1 MVRAM
6 KRAIRRV
13 AKQSM
18 KRAMKRAGKHASR
31 HRIHC
36 LAHCT
41 LAVLA
46 STASA
51 RAFAQTLPPGL
62 PNIPALA
69 GAPGAAFGVPMRAE
83 QDPAQRLLQEQRDRQ
98 RRDEIQQAP
107 AQIEVPQPT
116 VVNLPEGADVD
127 TLPDVEPLFK
137 IDHIE
142 FIGDT
147 VLGQREL
154 DAIAAPFIGKEL
166 GRNRINL
173 LLRRVTEAFIARG
186 YITTRAYLGAQNLA
200 SGTLKINI
208 VDGKVSAFTLNGH
221 PLRPRDPEE
230 PWYTTHGGGLIT
242 DAGTAWAFGDS
253 VGDVLRLPDLEQGVD
268 QINRLRRN
276 QAEIQI
282 MPGETPGDSVVAI
295 TNHYGDRV
303 FYDIGIDNYG
313 SSQTGTLR
321 YRAGVQANNLIG
333 LQELLSFNFVGTQD
347 SNAVV
352 FSAAAPYGYQTFSY
366 TTSLSEYQ
374 QAIGDIALLQGRT
387 FSQILG
393 WNDVLS
399 RSRAGR
405 TSVDVTLTKM
415 RTERTL
421 NGIELT
427 PQDLTVLRVGLNG
440 LRRFVANDQG
450 AAATW
455 DVGVSR
461 GLPWL
466 SASHDSPGI
475 DEVEAHSQFTR
486 LDATATL
493 QVALGTLAGTQW
505 TYRGTLRG
513 QYSRV
518 ALFGNEQIFLGGMD
532 SVRGFT
538 EGGIA
543 GDSGFY
549 LRNEAAWQN
558 VPAWHDARVE
568 PYVFVD
574 GGKSHLVAQGGWPT
588 LIGTGVGARAQWRYK
603 TQTVTS
609 EVLLGQALLQ
619 PAALGKKATVLLATL
634 NWSL

>member
-1 MVRAM
+1 MERPTGQGA
-6 KRAIRRV
+6 KRHV
-13 AKQSM
+13 
-18 KRAMKRAGKHASR
+18 
-31 HRIHC
+31 HC
-36 LAHCT
+36 LARCA

-46 STASA
+46 GTASA
-51 RAFAQTLPPGL
+51 RAWTQTVPPGL
-62 PNIPALA
+62 PNLPAL
-69 GAPGAAFGVPMRAE
+69 GGVPLGVPMRAE

-98 RRDEIQQAP
+98 RREEIQQAP
-107 AQIEVPQPT
+107 AQIEVQQPT
-116 VVNLPEGADVD
+116 VVNLPEGADVE
-127 TLPDVEPLFK
+127 TLPDVAPLFR
-137 IDHIE
+137 IDHVE
-142 FIGDT
+142 FVGDT
-147 VLGQREL
+147 VLGRREL
-154 DAIAAPFIGKEL
+154 DTIAAPFIGKEL

-200 SGTLKINI
+200 SGTLRINI

-221 PLRPRDPEE
+221 PLRPRERDE
-230 PWYTTHGGGLIT
+230 PWYRTHGGGLLT
-242 DAGTAWAFGDS
+242 DAGTAWSFGDS

-282 MPGETPGDSVVAI
+282 LPGETPGDSVVAI

-303 FYDIGIDNYG
+303 YYDLGIDNYG

-333 LQELLSFNFVGTQD
+333 LQESLSFNFVGTQD

-374 QAIGDIALLQGRT
+374 QAIGDVALLQGRT

-415 RTERTL
+415 RTERSL
-421 NGIELT
+421 NGIELS
-427 PQDLTVLRVGLNG
+427 PQDLTVLRIGLNG
-440 LRRFVANDQG
+440 LRRFVANEQG

-455 DVGVSR
+455 DVGVSQ

-493 QVALGTLAGTQW
+493 QIALGTLAGTQW

-558 VPAWHDARVE
+558 VPAWHDARLE
-568 PYVFVD
+568 PYVFLD

-588 LIGTGVGARAQWRYK
+588 LIGTGIGARAQWRYK
-603 TQTVTS
+603 AQTVTS

>member
-1 MVRAM
+1 MKRTF
-6 KRAIRRV
+6 KRAIRRAV
-13 AKQSM
+13 ERPAP
-18 KRAMKRAGKHASR
+18 R
-31 HRIHC
+31 

-41 LAVLA
+41 LAILA
-46 STASA
+46 GTAAA
-51 RAFAQTLPPGL
+51 RGYAQTPPGL
-62 PNIPALA
+62 PNVGAL
-69 GAPGAAFGVPMRAE
+69 GGAAFGVPARVE

-98 RRDEIQQAP
+98 RRDEIQQPP
-107 AQIEVPQPT
+107 AQIDVPQQA
-116 VVNLPEGADVD
+116 VVNLPEGADVE
-127 TLPDVEPLFK
+127 TLPDVEPLFR
-137 IDHIE
+137 IEHIE

-147 VLGQREL
+147 VLGKSEL
-154 DAIAAPFIGKEL
+154 DTIAAPFIGKQL

-200 SGTLKINI
+200 SGTLKVNL

-221 PLRPRDPEE
+221 PLRPRDPNE
-230 PWYTTHGGGLIT
+230 PWYTTHGGGLLT
-242 DAGTAWAFGDS
+242 DAGTAWAFADS
-253 VGDVLRLPDLEQGVD
+253 RGDVLRLPDLEQGVD

-276 QAEIQI
+276 KAEIQI

-303 FYDIGIDNYG
+303 FYDLGIDNYG

-321 YRAGVQANNLIG
+321 YRAGVEADNLIG
-333 LQELLSFNFVGTQD
+333 LQESLSFNYVGTQD

-374 QAIGDIALLQGRT
+374 QTISDVALLQGRT
-387 FSQILG
+387 FSQTLG
-393 WNDVLS
+393 WNDVLT

-415 RTERTL
+415 RTERSL
-421 NGIELT
+421 NGIDLL

-440 LRRFVANDQG
+440 LRRFVAHDQA

-455 DVGVSR
+455 DVGVSQ

-466 SASHDSPGI
+466 SASHDGPGI
-475 DEVEAHSQFTR
+475 DEVDAHSQFTK

-513 QYSRV
+513 QYSHV

-558 VPAWHDARVE
+558 VPAWRDLQIE
-568 PYVFVD
+568 PYVFLD

-588 LIGTGVGARAQWRYK
+588 LMGTGLGARMQWRHNAH
-603 TQTVTS
+603 TVTS

>member
-1 MVRAM
+1 M
-6 KRAIRRV
+6 
-13 AKQSM
+13 Q
-18 KRAMKRAGKHASR
+18 
-31 HRIHC
+31 C
-36 LAHCT
+36 LARCT

-46 STASA
+46 GTASA

-62 PNIPALA
+62 PNIPALG

-127 TLPDVEPLFK
+127 TLPDVAPLFK
-137 IDHIE
+137 IDRIE

-154 DAIAAPFIGKEL
+154 ETIAAPFIGKEL

-221 PLRPRDPEE
+221 PLRPRDRDE
-230 PWYTTHGGGLIT
+230 PWYRTHGGGLIT

-303 FYDIGIDNYG
+303 FYDLGIDNYG

-568 PYVFVD
+568 PYVFLD

-619 PAALGKKATVLLATL
+619 PAALGNKATVLLATL

>member
-1 MVRAM
+1 MVRAVT
-6 KRAIRRV
+6 RAISRSLKCGITRTVECAVKRR
-13 AKQSM
+13 AP
-18 KRAMKRAGKHASR
+18 R
-31 HRIHC
+31 

-41 LAVLA
+41 LAILA
-46 STASA
+46 GTAAA
-51 RAFAQTLPPGL
+51 RGFAQTPPGL
-62 PNIPALA
+62 PNAGALA
-69 GAPGAAFGVPMRAE
+69 GLPFGSRAE

-98 RRDEIQQAP
+98 RRDEIQQPP
-107 AQIEVPQPT
+107 AQIEVQQPPIA
-116 VVNLPEGADVD
+116 NLPEGADVE

-142 FIGDT
+142 FTGDT
-147 VLGQREL
+147 VLGKSAL
-154 DAIAAPFIGKEL
+154 DAIAAPFIGKHL

-200 SGTLKINI
+200 SGTLKINL

-221 PLRPRDPEE
+221 PLRPRDPNE
-230 PWYTTHGGGLIT
+230 PWYRTHGGGLLT
-242 DAGTAWAFGDS
+242 DAGTAWAFADS
-253 VGDVLRLPDLEQGVD
+253 SGDVLRLPDLEQGVD

-303 FYDIGIDNYG
+303 FCDLGIDNYG

-321 YRAGVQANNLIG
+321 YRAGVEADNLIG
-333 LQELLSFNFVGTQD
+333 LQESLSFNYVGTED

-366 TTSLSEYQ
+366 TTSISEYQ
-374 QAIGDIALLQGRT
+374 QTISDVALLQGRT

-393 WNDVLS
+393 WNDVLT

-415 RTERTL
+415 RTERSL
-421 NGIELT
+421 NGMELT
-427 PQDLTVLRVGLNG
+427 PQDLTVLRVGVNG
-440 LRRFVANDQG
+440 LRRFVAHDQP

-455 DVGVSR
+455 DVGISQ

-466 SASHDSPGI
+466 SASHDGSDI
-475 DEVEAHSQFTR
+475 DESDAHSQFTK

-493 QVALGTLAGTQW
+493 QVSLGTLAGTQW
-505 TYRGTLRG
+505 GYRATLRG
-513 QYSRV
+513 QYSHV

-543 GDSGFY
+543 GDCGFY

-558 VPAWHDARVE
+558 VPAWHDVQLE
-568 PYVFVD
+568 PYVFLD

-588 LIGTGVGARAQWRYK
+588 LMGTGVGTRLQWRHNAR
-603 TQTVTS
+603 TVTS

>member
-1 MVRAM
+1 MVRTLT
-6 KRAIRRV
+6 
-13 AKQSM
+13 
-18 KRAMKRAGKHASR
+18 RAMRRALKPATQRPIVRSAQHAGKHR
-31 HRIHC
+31 LHR
-36 LAHCT
+36 LARCT
-41 LAVLA
+41 FAVLA
-46 STASA
+46 GAASA

-62 PNIPALA
+62 AGNPALG
-69 GAPGAAFGVPMRAE
+69 GAPFGVPMRAE

-98 RRDEIQQAP
+98 RREEIQQAP
-107 AQIEVPQPT
+107 AQIEVQQPT
-116 VVNLPEGADVD
+116 VVNLPEGADVE
-127 TLPDVEPLFK
+127 TLPDVAPLFQ

-147 VLGQREL
+147 VLGQHEL
-154 DAIAAPFIGKEL
+154 HTIAAPFIGKQL

-200 SGTLKINI
+200 SGTLKVNI

-221 PLRPRDPEE
+221 ALRPRDPNE
-230 PWYTTHGGGLIT
+230 PWYATHGGGLLT

-303 FYDIGIDNYG
+303 FYDLGVDNYG

-333 LQELLSFNFVGTQD
+333 LQESLSFNFVGTQD
-347 SNAVV
+347 SNALV

-393 WNDVLS
+393 WNDVLT

-421 NGIELT
+421 NGIELS

-466 SASHDSPGI
+466 SASHDSAGI

-493 QVALGTLAGTQW
+493 QIALGMLAGTQW

-568 PYVFVD
+568 PYVFLD

-603 TQTVTS
+603 TQTLTS

>member
-1 MVRAM
+1 MVRAL
-6 KRAIRRV
+6 KRAMRRV
-13 AKQSM
+13 AKQAM

-41 LAVLA
+41 LALLA
-46 STASA
+46 GTASA

-69 GAPGAAFGVPMRAE
+69 GAPGASFGVPMRAE

-154 DAIAAPFIGKEL
+154 DMIAAPFIGKEL

-303 FYDIGIDNYG
+303 FYDLGIDNYG

-568 PYVFVD
+568 PYVFLD

>member
-1 MVRAM
+1 
-6 KRAIRRV
+6 
-13 AKQSM
+13 
-18 KRAMKRAGKHASR
+18 MKRAGKHASR

>member
-1 MVRAM
+1 MERPI
-6 KRAIRRV
+6 KRAIKRRTP
-13 AKQSM
+13 
-18 KRAMKRAGKHASR
+18 R
-31 HRIHC
+31 
-36 LAHCT
+36 LARCT
-41 LAVLA
+41 LAILA
-46 STASA
+46 AAATA
-51 RAFAQTLPPGL
+51 RGFAQTPPGPPGL
-62 PNIPALA
+62 PNAAALG
-69 GAPGAAFGVPMRAE
+69 GAPFGVPMRAE
-83 QDPAQRLLQEQRDRQ
+83 QDPAQRLLQEQRERQ
-98 RRDEIQQAP
+98 RREEIQQAP

-127 TLPDVEPLFK
+127 TLPDVEPLFR
-137 IDHIE
+137 IDRIE

-147 VLGQREL
+147 LLGRSEL
-154 DAIAAPFIGKEL
+154 DAIAAPFVGRQL

-200 SGTLKINI
+200 SGTLKVNI
-208 VDGKVSAFTLNGH
+208 VDGKVSAFTLNGK
-221 PLRPRDPEE
+221 PLRPRDPDE
-230 PWYTTHGGGLIT
+230 PWYTTHGGGLVT
-242 DAGTAWAFGDS
+242 DAGTTWAFGDS
-253 VGDVLRLPDLEQGVD
+253 PGDVLRLPDLEQGVD

-321 YRAGVQANNLIG
+321 YRAGVEADNLIG
-333 LQELLSFNFVGTQD
+333 LQESLSFNYVGTQD

-374 QAIGDIALLQGRT
+374 QTISDVALLQGRT

-393 WNDVLS
+393 WNDVLT

-421 NGIELT
+421 NGIELS

-440 LRRFVANDQG
+440 LRRFVAHDQA

-466 SASHDSPGI
+466 SASRDSPGI

-486 LDATATL
+486 LDATTTL
-493 QVALGTLAGTQW
+493 QIALGTLAGTQW

-558 VPAWHDARVE
+558 VPAWHDARLE
-568 PYVFVD
+568 PYVFLD

-588 LIGTGVGARAQWRYK
+588 LIGTGVGARAQWRHK
-603 TQTVTS
+603 AQTVTS

>member
-1 MVRAM
+1 M
-6 KRAIRRV
+6 KCDV
-13 AKQSM
+13 K
-18 KRAMKRAGKHASR
+18 
-31 HRIHC
+31 
-36 LAHCT
+36 LARCT
-41 LAVLA
+41 LALLA
-46 STASA
+46 CSA
-51 RAFAQTLPPGL
+51 ATRGFAQTPPAL
-62 PNIPALA
+62 PNAAALG
-69 GAPGAAFGVPMRAE
+69 GAPFGVPARVE

-116 VVNLPEGADVD
+116 VVNLPEGADVE
-127 TLPDVEPLFK
+127 TLPDVEPLFR
-137 IDHIE
+137 IDHVE
-142 FIGDT
+142 FTGDT
-147 VLGQREL
+147 VLGAKAL
-154 DAIAAPFIGKEL
+154 DAIAAPFIGKQL

-173 LLRRVTEAFIARG
+173 LLRRVTEAFIAQG

-200 SGTLKINI
+200 SGTLKINL

-221 PLRPRDPEE
+221 PLRPRDPNE
-230 PWYTTHGGGLIT
+230 PWYTTHGGGLVT
-242 DAGTAWAFGDS
+242 DAGTAWAFADS
-253 VGDVLRLPDLEQGVD
+253 SGDVLRLPDLEQGVD

-282 MPGETPGDSVVAI
+282 MPGATPGDSVVAV

-303 FYDIGIDNYG
+303 FYDLGMDNYG

-321 YRAGVQANNLIG
+321 YRAGVEADNLIG
-333 LQELLSFNFVGTQD
+333 LQESLSFNYVGTQD

-374 QAIGDIALLQGRT
+374 QTISDVALVEGRT

-415 RTERTL
+415 RTERSV
-421 NGIELT
+421 NGIELS
-427 PQDLTVLRVGLNG
+427 PQDLTVLRVGVNG
-440 LRRFVANDQG
+440 LHRFVARDQA

-455 DVGVSR
+455 DVGVSE

-466 SASHDSPGI
+466 SASHDGDDL
-475 DEVEAHSQFTR
+475 DEADAHSQFTK

-518 ALFGNEQIFLGGMD
+518 AMFGNEQIFLGGMD

-558 VPAWHDARVE
+558 VPVWHDAHLE
-568 PYVFVD
+568 PYVFLD
-574 GGKSHLVAQGGWPT
+574 GGKSHLIAQGGWPT
-588 LIGTGVGARAQWRYK
+588 LVGTGVGARAQWRYK
-603 TQTVTS
+603 SQTITS

-619 PAALGKKATVLLATL
+619 PAALGRKATVLLATL
-634 NWSL
+634 NWSE

>member
-6 KRAIRRV
+6 RSAMKRTFKRAIRRAV
-13 AKQSM
+13 ERPAP
-18 KRAMKRAGKHASR
+18 R
-31 HRIHC
+31 

-41 LAVLA
+41 LAILA
-46 STASA
+46 GTAAA
-51 RAFAQTLPPGL
+51 RGYAQTPPGL
-62 PNIPALA
+62 PNVGAL
-69 GAPGAAFGVPMRAE
+69 GGAAFGVPARVE

-98 RRDEIQQAP
+98 RRDEIQQPP
-107 AQIEVPQPT
+107 AQIDVPQQA
-116 VVNLPEGADVD
+116 VVNLPEGADVE
-127 TLPDVEPLFK
+127 TLPDVEPLFR
-137 IDHIE
+137 IEHIE

-147 VLGQREL
+147 VLGKSEL
-154 DAIAAPFIGKEL
+154 DTIAAPFIGKQL

-200 SGTLKINI
+200 SGTLKVNL

-221 PLRPRDPEE
+221 PLRPRDPNE
-230 PWYTTHGGGLIT
+230 PWYTTHGGGLLT
-242 DAGTAWAFGDS
+242 DAGTAWAFADS
-253 VGDVLRLPDLEQGVD
+253 RGDVLRLPDLEQGVD

-276 QAEIQI
+276 KAEIQI

-303 FYDIGIDNYG
+303 FYDLGIDNYG

-321 YRAGVQANNLIG
+321 YRAGVEADNLIG
-333 LQELLSFNFVGTQD
+333 LQESLSFNYVGTQD

-374 QAIGDIALLQGRT
+374 QTISDVALLQGRT
-387 FSQILG
+387 FSQTLG
-393 WNDVLS
+393 WNDVLT

-415 RTERTL
+415 RTERSL
-421 NGIELT
+421 NGIDLL

-440 LRRFVANDQG
+440 LRRFVAHDQA

-455 DVGVSR
+455 DVGVSQ

-466 SASHDSPGI
+466 SASHDGPGI
-475 DEVEAHSQFTR
+475 DEVDAHSQFTK

-513 QYSRV
+513 QYSHV

-558 VPAWHDARVE
+558 VPAWRDLQIE
-568 PYVFVD
+568 PYVFLD

-588 LIGTGVGARAQWRYK
+588 LMGTGLGARMQWRHNAH
-603 TQTVTS
+603 TVTS